1 MAHSDWSPEQ
11 LRRYARQLVLPEVG
25 LEGQKRLRATRVL
38 CVGAGGLG
46 SPVALY
52 LTAAGIGRLGLVDS
66 ECVEVSNL
74 HRQILYRTEDVGQP
88 KCWRAQQTLQ
98 RLNPEVEVVAH
109 PTRLSRHNALQILAD
124 YDLVVDGSDNLPT
137 RYLTNDAC
145 VLLGKPL
152 IYGAVLRF
160 EGQVSVLAPHLGA
173 PCYRCLFPQPPP
185 PEAVP
190 NCAEAGVLGV
200 LPGLIG
206 CLQATEV
213 LKLALGQGSPLVG
226 RLLVCDALE
235 MKFREV
241 RVRPDPQCPLC
252 GPHRTITELRDS
264 EQLGSGLAPC
274 ATLDTEPAGED
285 EITVHQLKAAL
296 DDPRQDICLVDVREP
311 AEYQLARLPG
321 ARLLPLS
328 TLAQRCGELDPT
340 RPIYLYCRS
349 GTRSQQAVH
358 LLRQRGFKSVKS
370 VKGGLLAWARH
381 IDPSLP
387 ID

>member
-1 MAHSDWSPEQ
+1 MAQGDWSPEQ

-74 HRQILYRTEDVGQP
+74 HRQILYRSEDIGQP
-88 KCWRAQQTLQ
+88 KCFRAQETLH
-98 RLNPEVEVVAH
+98 RLNPEVEVVVH
-109 PTRLSRHNALQILAD
+109 PTRLSRRNALEMLAD

-152 IYGAVLRF
+152 VYGAVHRF

-173 PCYRCLFPQPPP
+173 PCYRCLFPEPPP
-185 PEAVP
+185 PQAVP
-190 NCAEAGVLGV
+190 SCAEAGVLGV

-213 LKLALGQGSPLVG
+213 IKLALGQGRPLVG
-226 RLLVCDALE
+226 RLLLCDALE

-252 GPHRTITELRDS
+252 GPNRTITELMDY
-264 EQLGSGLAPC
+264 EQLSGDTARCAAPDTDLAS
-274 ATLDTEPAGED
+274 ED

-296 DDPRQDICLVDVREP
+296 DDPSQNFCLIDVRE
-311 AEYQLARLPG
+311 AGEYELAHLPSARLV
-321 ARLLPLS
+321 PLS
-328 TLAQRCGELDPT
+328 ALAQRSGELDPT

-349 GTRSQQAVH
+349 GVRSLQAVQV
-358 LLRQRGFKSVKS
+358 LRARGFQWVKS
-370 VKGGLLAWARH
+370 LKGGLLAWARH
-381 IDPSLP
+381 IDPRLR